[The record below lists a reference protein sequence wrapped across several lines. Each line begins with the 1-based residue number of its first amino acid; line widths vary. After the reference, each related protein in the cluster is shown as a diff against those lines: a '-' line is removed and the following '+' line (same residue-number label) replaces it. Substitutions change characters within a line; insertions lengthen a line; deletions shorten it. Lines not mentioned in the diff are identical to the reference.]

1 MWKGNM
7 ELPKPEREKLKLVVE
22 REWTAALARGVDRG
36 LDDCGLEV
44 HFVFDELERSKY
56 AVGVGANL
64 RCVGGKKDKSL
75 STTAVLDQLQSADW
89 SLEFTRR
96 ARESMRALEARLNV
110 RRSPPDEWVEILET
124 GGDAAKS
131 QAISECVKSNY
142 RPCLEGLFPL
152 FQKPPPLGVEAI
164 GAVGLLGD
172 ENHLSRL
179 AKLTASKDPETLL
192 SALYAIQDIGGAKA
206 QRYMQG
212 IAEGHADPRM
222 SKVAEQLLQEMK
234 ESN

>member
-1 MWKGNM
+1 M
-7 ELPKPEREKLKLVVE
+7 ELPQPDQEKVKGVVE
-22 REWTAALARGVDRG
+22 REWNAALLRGVDRE

-44 HFVFDELERSKY
+44 HFVFDEIERSQY
-56 AVGVGANL
+56 VVGVGANL
-64 RCVGGKKDKSL
+64 RCVGGKKDESL

-89 SLEFTRR
+89 TLEFTRR
-96 ARESMRALEARLNV
+96 ARESMRDLEARLNV
-110 RRSPPDEWVEILET
+110 RRSPPEEWIEILET
-124 GGDAAKS
+124 GGAAQRS
-131 QAISECVKSNY
+131 QAIAECVQSEY

-152 FQKPPPLGVEAI
+152 FEEPPPLGVEAI
-164 GAVGLLGD
+164 GAVGRLGD